1 MFKYYPKNII
11 KNSNNLPN
19 MYYTYI
25 YKTVQTYPGGGFKL
39 FLSSLTRDWPG
50 PQQSNCKVLST
61 EPPENSLLLNYFQGY
76 INY

>member
-39 FLSSLTRDWPG
+39 FLSSLTRD
-50 PQQSNCKVLST
+50 
-61 EPPENSLLLNYFQGY
+61 
-76 INY
+76 